1 MNALQ
6 NSRPAVS
13 KFAGSLGVSATDRE
27 HAAAAAA
34 ASSAETPAAS
44 PRSATIL
51 HTSNSGNSL
60 STGHVFKYVTNAV
73 TDAAP
78 GGSPPLHAAATSPIA
93 PSSAP
98 NSESFLR
105 IPSNFAASNASGVF
119 IGRNLNA
126 GAALEDVPGVGAAEG
141 TYAPPPVNGSYDPPP
156 GAPPLAPP
164 GAAPPG
170 T

>member
-13 KFAGSLGVSATDRE
+13 KFAGILGVSATDRA
-27 HAAAAAA
+27 HAAAAAP

-44 PRSATIL
+44 PCSATIR

-73 TDAAP
+73 TDATP

-105 IPSNFAASNASGVF
+105 IPSNLAASNASGVF

-126 GAALEDVPGVGAAEG
+126 GAPLEDVPGVGAAEG

-156 GAPPLAPP
+156 FPPP
-164 GAAPPG
+164 GAAPGAAPLG